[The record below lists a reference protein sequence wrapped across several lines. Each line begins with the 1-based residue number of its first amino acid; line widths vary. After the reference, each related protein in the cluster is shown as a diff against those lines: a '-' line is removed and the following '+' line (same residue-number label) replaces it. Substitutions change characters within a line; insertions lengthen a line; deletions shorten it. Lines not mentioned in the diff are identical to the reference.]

1 MPSQAQFELIE
12 AYLNQELSP
21 ADRQSFEQAMASDD
35 ALQADV
41 RLHRSLRMG
50 LHGLAVEQRV
60 KQAHERY
67 KARPDDEA
75 TSPTAEPTP
84 LLAPRQS
91 AGWGRWAAA
100 ASVVL
105 GLGVGYYF
113 LQQPAEP
120 TSLAYAEQS
129 LRQNDDQLTKSLPAH
144 LAPTERRQLLTA
156 IEAYKTGRY
165 DAVIDQLA
173 IPAQDRQTEPY
184 RHYFLGLTYLAKQQ
198 PTAAIA
204 PLQEAVSQSTG
215 ALRQK
220 ADWFLALAYLKSEQS
235 DLARP
240 ILNRISLDS
249 THPYHSLAEQL
260 TQPKGDQAAPTEK

>member
-21 ADRQSFEQAMASDD
+21 ADRQSFEQEMASDD

-60 KQAHERY
+60 RQAHERY

-75 TSPTAEPTP
+75 APSATEPTP
-84 LLAPRQS
+84 LPAPRRG

-105 GLGVGYYF
+105 GLGIGYYF

-120 TSLAYAEQS
+120 ASLAYAEQS

-165 DAVIDQLA
+165 DAVIDQLT

-198 PTAAIA
+198 PAAAIA
-204 PLQEAVSQSTG
+204 PLQEAVGTATG

-220 ADWFLALAYLKSEQS
+220 ADWFLALAYLKNEQPE
-235 DLARP
+235 LASP
-240 ILNRISLDS
+240 ILNRIRLDT
-249 THPYHSLAEQL
+249 THPYHTLAEQL
-260 TQPKGDQAAPTEK
+260 TQPSSPAAPDDK

>member
-21 ADRQSFEQAMASDD
+21 TDRQSFEQEMASDD

-41 RLHRSLRMG
+41 SLHRSLRLG

-60 KQAHERY
+60 RLAHERY
-67 KARPDDEA
+67 KARPEQPESVA
-75 TSPTAEPTP
+75 AEPTP
-84 LLAPRQS
+84 VLAPRWG
-91 AGWGRWAAA
+91 ANWGRWAAA

-105 GLGVGYYF
+105 GLGIGFYF

-120 TSLAYAEQS
+120 ASLAYAEQS
-129 LRQNDDQLTKSLPAH
+129 LRQNDEQLTKSLPAH

-198 PTAAIA
+198 PAAAIA
-204 PLQEAVSQSTG
+204 PLQEAVGTSTG

-220 ADWFLALAYLKSEQS
+220 ADWFLALAYLKNEQPE
-235 DLARP
+235 LASP
-240 ILNRISLDS
+240 ILNRISLD
-249 THPYHSLAEQL
+249 TAHPYHTLAEQL
-260 TQPKGDQAAPTEK
+260 TQQPADQTAPSEK